1 MSETSIATIRILKA
15 GGVIT
20 IVVRAQGD
28 FLYDESGRRYLNFAE
43 STNVLGHRYPEILKI
58 IARYL
63 EDGFIHYPLT
73 VSFPRI
79 AEKVIERMERISGI
93 DKGEYVFSSSGS
105 EACDVAMSVMS
116 ELGPVITVEG
126 GYHGNTGQ
134 FIRKKEI
141 DRSIYGYDFEIPFPS
156 SDFVLSNIEVLIR
169 RGAKSIMVEPLQVEG
184 GLRKIYDGFLS
195 DIRKNFPGL
204 VVCVDE
210 CYTGFGMTGR
220 FFSYQ
225 WFGVKPEIVVMGKAI
240 GGGLPLGLTII
251 NDDVKKWSLVSRIF
265 RNGAFGSSAGNVLA
279 LNVADYVIS
288 VVSTRE
294 FLREVEL
301 KGEVFDSMIGNKF
314 RNRMRGMGLIRG
326 IGFGSKAQATEF
338 SHSIL
343 NKGIFATPMSD
354 AIRLSPPL
362 NISEE
367 NLRMG
372 IKEIISS
379 L

>member
-1 MSETSIATIRILKA
+1 MSETSIPIIRLLKT
-15 GGVIT
+15 GCVVT
-20 IVVRAQGD
+20 IVARAQGD
-28 FLYDESGRRYLNFAE
+28 FLYDENGRRYLNFAE
-43 STNVLGHRYPEILKI
+43 SINVLGHRNPEVLGIIL
-58 IARYL
+58 RYL

-73 VSFPRI
+73 VSFPKI
-79 AEKVIERMERISGI
+79 AERVIEKMERISGI
-93 DKGEYVFSSSGS
+93 DEGGYVFSSSGS

-141 DRSIYGYDFEIPFPS
+141 DRSIHGYDFEIPFPS
-156 SDFVLSNIEVLIR
+156 SDSVISSIEAMIR
-169 RGAKSIMVEPLQVEG
+169 RGAKSIMLEPLQVEG

-195 DIRKNFPGL
+195 DIRSNFPEL

-210 CYTGFGMTGR
+210 CYTGIGKTGR

-225 WFGVKPEIVVMGKAI
+225 WFGVKPDIVVVGKAI

-251 NDDVKKWSLVSRIF
+251 DDEVRNRSSISGIF

-279 LNVADYVIS
+279 LNVAAYVIS
-288 VVSTRE
+288 VVSAKE
-294 FLREVEL
+294 LLKGVEL
-301 KGEVFDSMIGNKF
+301 KGELFDSIPGDMF
-314 RNRMRGMGLIRG
+314 RKRMRGMGLIRG
-326 IGFGSKAQATEF
+326 IGFGSKAQASEF
-338 SHSIL
+338 SRSIL